1 MIALLSTDPAY
12 RHFDPEMA
20 QIKLSLR
27 HAAQR
32 IEECRRLTPEEIAA
46 LPANM
51 RRPLDCPRERLPVVV
66 ELELD
71 GELLFRGTL
80 QPAGLARDGAA
91 TVYKLFDVTPGP
103 RRIVARLRDSA
114 RDEGFDYESSA
125 DVELH
130 PQQNFV
136 IDFKAD
142 RGGFI
147 FM

>member
-1 MIALLSTDPAY
+1 MI
-12 RHFDPEMA
+12 
-20 QIKLSLR
+20 
-27 HAAQR
+27 
-32 IEECRRLTPEEIAA
+32 
-46 LPANM
+46 
-51 RRPLDCPRERLPVVV
+51 

-71 GELLFRGTL
+71 GEILYRGTSP
-80 QPAGLARDGAA
+80 PAGLARDGAA
-91 TVYKLFDVTPGP
+91 TVYRLFDVTPGP

-114 RDEGFDYESSA
+114 RDEGFDYESST
-125 DVELH
+125 DVDLR